1 VDLQGVQR
9 FLSGHR
15 YGVVSSIS
23 SAGTPQSALVGIAVT
38 SELEVIFDTV
48 KTSRKYANLTQRPSC
63 SFVIG
68 WEGEQTVQFE
78 GIAAVILG
86 NELSPYQ
93 EQYFSVWPDGKDH
106 LSWPGITYF
115 VVRPSWIRY
124 SDYGVNPPLIQEFAW

>member
-1 VDLQGVQR
+1 
-9 FLSGHR
+9 
-15 YGVVSSIS
+15 
-23 SAGTPQSALVGIAVT
+23 VGIAVT